1 MAVRPLVS
9 LCGATLP
16 VDLLIPMELELPRV
30 VAPLLVR
37 ELLLPR
43 VVVTELPLLPRVS
56 VLRLTWGFAE
66 LVVRSTLGDAV
77 ATEPRLIELLELLLL
92 RLTWGT
98 EAVELRLTALVEL
111 LRLTAAERSV
121 LRLTDGAVELLER
134 ETAADWLLLLVL
146 PPCERLRPWAI
157 ASDALKIRHP
167 MRAKLIMIFVTEV
180 FIVVLFYNV
189 QQSD

>member
-1 MAVRPLVS
+1 M
-9 LCGATLP
+9 
-16 VDLLIPMELELPRV
+16 LL
-30 VAPLLVR
+30 
-37 ELLLPR
+37 
-43 VVVTELPLLPRVS
+43 
-56 VLRLTWGFAE
+56 
-66 LVVRSTLGDAV
+66 RSTLGDAD
-77 ATEPRLIELLELLLL
+77 AAELLRLTWGAEAAEVRPIELLELL
-92 RLTWGT
+92 RLTWGA
-98 EAVELRLTALVEL
+98 EAAELRLIELEEL

-121 LRLTDGAVELLER
+121 LRLTVGAEELLER

-167 MRAKLIMIFVTEV
+167 MRAKLVMIFVTEV